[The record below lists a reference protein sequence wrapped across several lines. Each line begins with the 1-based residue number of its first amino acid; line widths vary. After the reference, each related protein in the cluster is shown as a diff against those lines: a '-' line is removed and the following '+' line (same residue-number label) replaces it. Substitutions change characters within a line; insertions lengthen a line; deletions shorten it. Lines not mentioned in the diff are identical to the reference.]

1 MSELSIRQF
10 PCLSD
15 NYGFLIHDAASG
27 ETVTID
33 TPDPERIL
41 AEAKAAGWTIT
52 QIWNTHHHFD
62 HAGGNAAIKAATGAR
77 IVAPGYEA
85 DRIPG
90 IDQPVHDGDSVWLGK
105 IEAKVIFTPGHTS
118 GHIVYSLP
126 DEGVAFVGDTLF
138 ALGCGRLFEGTPE
151 QMWTS
156 LSRLSALPDDT
167 VIYCA
172 HEYTQANARFA
183 LSVDPDNPAL
193 RAYAANVDAR
203 RARGEATIPTTIA
216 AEKAANP
223 FLRPADRAIRS
234 RLGRADASDVEVFA
248 EIRRR
253 KDAF

>member
-27 ETVTID
+27 ETATID

-77 IVAPGYEA
+77 IVAPAYES

-90 IDQPVHDGDSVWLGK
+90 IDQPVRDGDSVWLGK

-126 DEGVAFVGDTLF
+126 GEHVAFVGDTLF

-151 QMWTS
+151 QMWHS
-156 LSRLSALPDDT
+156 LSRLAALADDT

-183 LSVDPDNPAL
+183 LSVDPDNAAL
-193 RAYAANVDAR
+193 QAYAAEVDAKR
-203 RARGEATIPTTIA
+203 LREEATVPTTIA
-216 AEKAANP
+216 TEKAANP
-223 FLRPADRAIRS
+223 FLRARDPGIRA
-234 RLGRADASDVEVFA
+234 RLGLLDASDEAVFA

-253 KDAF
+253 KDVF